1 MSRLKNTGSLRKV
14 TPQVVPHTEGLSEKF
29 LEKRPAVS
37 YFMVSTKGKADDEKS
52 GLDRQDEAHR
62 CAFTDVLMC
71 NFIGPLELFSS
82 SSAMV
87 WTALKDGLGA
97 EELFHQHQA
106 GQFMGKG
113 HRRQAQLPV
122 GLSLDLLG

>member
-1 MSRLKNTGSLRKV
+1 MPKRKWCKKCLLVVQLLGNIIDRLYMHGR
-14 TPQVVPHTEGLSEKF
+14 Q
-29 LEKRPAVS
+29 
-37 YFMVSTKGKADDEKS
+37 KGKAH
-52 GLDRQDEAHR
+52 Q
-62 CAFTDVLMC
+62 CAFTAVLMC
-71 NFIGPLELFSS
+71 NFIGPLEVFSF

-122 GLSLDLLG
+122 GLGLDLLG

>member
-1 MSRLKNTGSLRKV
+1 M
-14 TPQVVPHTEGLSEKF
+14 TPQVVPYTEGLVTKI

-37 YFMVSTKGKADDEKS
+37 YLRVSTKGQADEEKS

-62 CAFTDVLMC
+62 CAFTEVLVC
-71 NFIGPLELFSS
+71 SFIGLLVLFSS

-87 WTALKDGLGA
+87 RAALKDGLGA

-122 GLSLDLLG
+122 GLGLDLLG

>member
-1 MSRLKNTGSLRKV
+1 MPKRKWCKKCFVVVQLLGNMVDRLSMHG
-14 TPQVVPHTEGLSEKF
+14 
-29 LEKRPAVS
+29 
-37 YFMVSTKGKADDEKS
+37 
-52 GLDRQDEAHR
+52 RQQGEAYR
-62 CAFTDVLMC
+62 CAFTEVMVC
-71 NFIGPLELFSS
+71 NFIGLLVLFSS

-87 WTALKDGLGA
+87 RAALKDGLGA

-122 GLSLDLLG
+122 GLGLDLLG

>member
-1 MSRLKNTGSLRKV
+1 MPKRKWGKKCLVVVQLLGDMIDRLSMHG
-14 TPQVVPHTEGLSEKF
+14 
-29 LEKRPAVS
+29 
-37 YFMVSTKGKADDEKS
+37 
-52 GLDRQDEAHR
+52 RQQGEAHR
-62 CAFTDVLMC
+62 CACTDVLMC

-122 GLSLDLLG
+122 GLGLDLLG